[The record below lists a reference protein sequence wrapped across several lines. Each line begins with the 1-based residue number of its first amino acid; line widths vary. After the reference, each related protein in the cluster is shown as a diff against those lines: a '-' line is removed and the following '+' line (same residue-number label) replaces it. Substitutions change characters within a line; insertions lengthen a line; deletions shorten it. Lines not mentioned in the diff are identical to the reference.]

1 MSLSKEEKPPIS
13 RDQIDILDFP
23 TSFGELSPIE
33 GFTGPKTPSRRQ
45 VLRFFLYLVADD
57 HSLKDAS
64 DKVVSGILE
73 KHPTSTTTISARR
86 LSEDVVSLY
95 KKTRSQ
101 KPRFV
106 RSFIR
111 LSIPP
116 LEGPRASQA
125 GFRASQAGFR
135 ASQSGL
141 RAIHLEDM
149 LFLEAENVW

>member
-1 MSLSKEEKPPIS
+1 MRMSLSKEEKPPIS

-95 KKTRSQ
+95 KKVSKAPVR
-101 KPRFV
+101 PFV
-106 RSFIR
+106 R
-111 LSIPP
+111 P
-116 LEGPRASQA
+116 ASQA
-125 GFRASQAGFR
+125 GFRASQAGLR
-135 ASQSGL
+135 GEGRGGSDKEKVEGIASGDDL
-141 RAIHLEDM
+141 LALP
-149 LFLEAENVW
+149 

>member
-1 MSLSKEEKPPIS
+1 MSLSKKEKPPIS

-73 KHPTSTTTISARR
+73 KHPTSTIKPHFSSFFG
-86 LSEDVVSLY
+86 LFWGVSMTLY
-95 KKTRSQ
+95 T
-101 KPRFV
+101 
-106 RSFIR
+106 
-111 LSIPP
+111 
-116 LEGPRASQA
+116 
-125 GFRASQAGFR
+125 
-135 ASQSGL
+135 
-141 RAIHLEDM
+141 
-149 LFLEAENVW
+149 LFLPKLK

>member
-1 MSLSKEEKPPIS
+1 MRMSLSKEEKPPIS

-101 KPRFV
+101 KPRF
-106 RSFIR
+106 IDA
-111 LSIPP
+111 LT
-116 LEGPRASQA
+116 LDASSLDVHWSV
-125 GFRASQAGFR
+125 G
-135 ASQSGL
+135 
-141 RAIHLEDM
+141 
-149 LFLEAENVW
+149 